1 MSTTALTI
9 HADTLTPLVR
19 LVTDSVT
26 SPHSRR
32 AYDRALRSYLTWH
45 SETGQAEFCRAS
57 VQGYRTHLEGLGL
70 RPPSINQ
77 ALSVIRKLAS
87 EAAEAGLLDE
97 GTVASIQRLK
107 GPVQRG
113 ARAGQ
118 WLTLDQSRAL
128 LAAPD
133 AGTLRG
139 LRDRALLGLLL
150 GCGLRRAEA
159 SGLAVDQLQEREGR
173 LCIVD
178 LIRKRER
185 IQTIPM
191 PPEMA
196 AAVRAWLAAA
206 GLAEG
211 RIFREVDKDGRVSGD
226 KLSPAGIWFV
236 VREYGGRIGMPE
248 LAPHSLRRTF
258 AGLSLKGGAT
268 LRKIQQALGHASV
281 QTTEKYLENV
291 LELQNPA
298 CDCLNLQQVGG

>member
-1 MSTTALTI
+1 MSTIALVVRT
-9 HADTLTPLVR
+9 DTLQPLIR

-32 AYDRALRSYLTWH
+32 AYDRALRSYLIWH
-45 SETGQAEFCRAS
+45 GATGQTAFCRAS
-57 VQGYRTHLEGLGL
+57 VQAYRAYLEGLGN

-77 ALSVIRKLAS
+77 ALSAIRKLAS
-87 EAAEAGLLDE
+87 EAAEAGRLEE
-97 GTVASIQRLK
+97 GAAASIQRLK
-107 GPVQRG
+107 GPQQRG
-113 ARAGQ
+113 QRAGQ
-118 WLTLDQSRAL
+118 WLTLAQAREL

-159 SGLAVDQLQEREGR
+159 SGLQMPQLQDREGR

-178 LIRKRER
+178 LVRKRER
-185 IQTIPM
+185 IQTVPM
-191 PPEMA
+191 PEEIA
-196 AAVRAWLAAA
+196 AAVRAWLTAA
-206 GLAEG
+206 GLSSG
-211 RIFREVDKDGRVSGD
+211 YVFRAVDKDGRLAGD
-226 KLSPAGIWFV
+226 RLSPAGIWFV

-281 QTTEKYLENV
+281 STTEKYLENV

>member
-9 HADTLTPLVR
+9 HADGLAPLVR

-45 SETGQAEFCRAS
+45 SATGQGGFCRAS
-57 VQGYRTHLEGLGL
+57 VQAYRTHLESIGN

-77 ALSVIRKLAS
+77 ALSAIRKLAS
-87 EAAEAGLLDE
+87 EAAEAGLLDD
-97 GTVASIQRLK
+97 GAAASIQRLK
-107 GPVQRG
+107 GPQQRG
-113 ARAGQ
+113 QRAGQ
-118 WLTLDQSRAL
+118 WLTLPQARAL
-128 LAAPD
+128 LQAPESD
-133 AGTLRG
+133 TLRG

-159 SGLAVDQLQEREGR
+159 SGLQVSQLQDREGR
-173 LCIVD
+173 LCLVD

-191 PPEMA
+191 PTEMA
-196 AAVRAWLAAA
+196 AAVRAWLTAA
-206 GLAEG
+206 GLTEG
-211 RIFREVDKDGRVSGD
+211 RVFREVDKDGRVSGD
-226 KLSPAGIWFV
+226 RLSPAGIWFV
-236 VREYGGRIGMPE
+236 VREYGGKIGMPE
-248 LAPHSLRRTF
+248 LAPHDLRRTF

-281 QTTEKYLENV
+281 STTEKYLENV